1 MTSKRTVQLLNVLL
15 VLSLLFSA
23 IAYAGPQN
31 LNPTLNKK
39 DAVVFGGG
47 SFLEDKSTF
56 SSAVEVQMSE
66 AGGYVYLSW
75 VNNRPKNPIYYVSIA
90 KDGKWL
96 VRNKKVFEASGAASP
111 IGNAD
116 YKLNEIV
123 NLGHVAYL
131 SYLDRKNMKY
141 YIRQVTLDGKG
152 SMAVNKTIF
161 TLPITNEKNNL
172 KAGQIRPLS
181 TSKGPG
187 VIFHKTYETETAY
200 PYKVKETAYTIF
212 LASTGAKA
220 ASFSDSTF
228 ALYKRLPRAEPE
240 TSTKEHYNAY
250 WDVEAKLLYHNDGM
264 GFVRKFN
271 TATGKAVVDA
281 KNNPVSLVTKA
292 AFLFDSE
299 HLFAYNSVSKKHWV
313 ERFDNKTMKSKAVSD
328 YFKLDG
334 YSYNNKVFATAE
346 GKEFHI
352 WEITT
357 RVDSAQSP
365 ALKLTTVTK

>member
-1 MTSKRTVQLLNVLL
+1 MTSKRTLRSLNVLL

-23 IAYAGPQN
+23 IAYAGPQS
-31 LNPTLNKK
+31 LDPTLKKK
-39 DAVVFGGG
+39 DAAVFGNG

-56 SSAVEVQMSE
+56 TSAVEVQMSE
-66 AGGYVYLSW
+66 SNGYVYLSW

-96 VRNKKVFEASGAASP
+96 VRNKKVFEASGVTSP
-111 IGNAD
+111 IGNAE

-123 NLGHVAYL
+123 NLGNVVYL
-131 SYLDRKNMKY
+131 TYLDMKGMKY
-141 YIRQVTLDGKG
+141 YIRQVSLDPKG
-152 SMAVNKTIF
+152 TMTVNKTIF

-172 KAGQIRPLS
+172 KAGQIRPVY

-187 VIFHKTYETETAY
+187 VIFHKTYETETVY
-200 PYKVKETAYTIF
+200 PFKVKETAYTIF
-212 LASTGAKA
+212 LASTQAKA
-220 ASFSDSTF
+220 ASFTDSTF
-228 ALYKRLPRAEPE
+228 ALYKRLPRAEIE
-240 TSTKEHYNAY
+240 TSTREYYNAY
-250 WDVEAKLLYHNDGM
+250 WDIEGKILYHNDGM

-292 AFLFDSE
+292 AFLLDNQY
-299 HLFAYNSVSKKHWV
+299 LFAYNSVSKKHWV
-313 ERFDNKTMKSKAVSD
+313 ERFDNKTMKTKAVSD
-328 YFKLDG
+328 YFNLDG
-334 YSYNNKVFATAE
+334 YSYNNKVFATSTE
-346 GKEFHI
+346 KEIHV

-357 RVDSAQSP
+357 RVDSALSP